1 MGKTSA
7 GTSFSRWVFA
17 GVYAQGAE
25 AEAKRVVVSHT
36 TVANAYSECFANGWA
51 WWLIGRWRLAIISA
65 LKEELGIRVEE
76 RKALIDTLV
85 VEHAE
90 RTPTDN

>member
-1 MGKTSA
+1 MRYLAPATDGKKPSQA
-7 GTSFSRWVFA
+7 EMV
-17 GVYAQGAE
+17 GAM
-25 AEAKRVVVSHT
+25 
-36 TVANAYSECFANGWA
+36 
-51 WWLIGRWRLAIISA
+51 ISA
-65 LKEELGIRVEE
+65 LKEELGLQVEN